1 MATGS
6 ILLEPGSAILP
17 DGSANNLAP
26 GRVTTKS
33 SGTAPAVYTPKL
45 LFDAAQLEWAVW
57 KLVLPANYG
66 GSPLLVVNFSM
77 VSATSGNVILVAR
90 IAAITPGSDN
100 TDTDAKAFAAANTSA
115 ATAVRSTAGYQTQVS
130 ITLSTDDSMA
140 AGDTVWLYVGR
151 DGASGSDTASGDLE
165 FLGARLDY
173 TAA

>member
-6 ILLEPGSAILP
+6 ALLEPGSAVLP
-17 DGSANNLAP
+17 DGSASNLAA

-33 SGTAPAVYTPKL
+33 SGTAPGVYTTKL

-57 KLVLPANYG
+57 KIILPANYSS
-66 GSPLLVVNFSM
+66 SPVLVINFSM

-90 IAAITPGSDN
+90 VAAITPGTDN
-100 TDTDAKAFAAANTSA
+100 TDTDAKVFSTANTSA

-130 ITLSTDDSMA
+130 ITLTNADSMA

-151 DGASGSDTASGDLE
+151 DGASGSDTAAGDLE

-173 TAA
+173 TTA